1 MGVGGFLGKIGIC
14 QVIRT
19 LPPAT
24 GGGGGVKFCFAGG
37 RARAWAHVRVRL
49 GARRVL
55 FLRANARAGFFSK
68 LLRRFTALP
77 NRGKGGTETGLRRRL
92 SPLFSA
98 YAYVCI
104 NILFD

>member
-68 LLRRFTALP
+68 LLRRFTAFP
-77 NRGKGGTETGLRRRL
+77 NRGRGGTGKGLRRRL
-92 SPLFSA
+92 FPFFQPVEK
-98 YAYVCI
+98 YC
-104 NILFD
+104 